1 MAEDI
6 DKLQQILKK
15 AEEYAAR
22 KAEKG
27 EKPKLS
33 SGAFWVSPQGKVRV
47 VKSGNY
53 HINDVIQNPDVFGW
67 TKEEIDNLYDQHGEK
82 IGQEGDA
89 RDNLMTSLLKDG
101 WVRIRIRKNFYSIQV
116 WDFNPNTFT
125 KLESFVSEAIT
136 DGING
141 QYASAYDEAKINALK
156 SGRMK
161 SLSFDEILK
170 GYLYESEEK
179 SIDFN
184 FFKR

>member
-6 DKLQQILKK
+6 KKIQDVLRK

-27 EKPKLS
+27 EKPKIV
-33 SGAFWVSPQGKVRV
+33 SGAFWVSPQGKVRS
-47 VKSGNY
+47 VKNGGY
-53 HINDVIQNPDVFGW
+53 HINDVIRNPDIFGW
-67 TKEEIDNLYDQHGEK
+67 TTEQINSLYDEHGEK

-101 WVRIRIRKNFYSIQV
+101 WVRIRVRRNFYSIQV
-116 WDFNPNTFT
+116 WDFTPSSFN

-136 DGING
+136 DGIDG
-141 QYASAYDEAKINALK
+141 QYASENDEAKVNALK
-156 SGRMK
+156 TGRMK

-170 GYLYESEEK
+170 GYLYESNE
-179 SIDFN
+179 SSVDFN
-184 FFKR
+184 FFTR